1 MTDKEFTLNL
11 YKGKYFGKNNLTYL
25 YTQRWITNSVPFHG
39 TDANA
44 HVDTIKWLFSLNRLR

>member
-25 YTQRWITNSVPFHG
+25 YTQRWITNSEPFHKR
-39 TDANA
+39 DANV